1 MGNANTST
9 PITFTKDQL
18 YEKLTSSGG
27 TVYCVCDISNSEHA
41 SMDKKSLTNSTIT
54 IVCKTENTVKN
65 YYLLLVPDQI
75 VFQMVYLLRNNKSIN
90 SAEMRNVDWSRVE
103 GFREMSPSNAAEWI
117 PVNGAWMYDKMEEI
131 FSNNVEAVCYA
142 LGQ

>member
-75 VFQMVYLLRNNKSIN
+75 VF
-90 SAEMRNVDWSRVE
+90 EMRNVDWSRVE